1 MRKLS
6 KGKIMKCFLAR
17 WIPVILLA
25 AFMAGIFS
33 PCSVRAGQSSK
44 EAEVETLIGQAESAY
59 QKGNYSLA
67 GDYYLQASRLAQTK
81 INLSRA
87 YFGLAISD
95 FYLRDIPGSKNWIHK
110 VLEVD
115 PKREISNL
123 FYPESFVQLFGQ
135 VRAEMSGEKALAGLD
150 RPQTETA
157 LAESK
162 APEARPQIAKNEP
175 PLLQPQEPRP
185 ISISGGESSGKWEVS
200 VHVSSWGV
208 NLVKSIFEDSVNK
221 ELGKGIRKEV
231 TSQLEHSHAKL
242 TKSTYEETLA
252 FDSSGANYG
261 LEARYYPSG
270 RSGFFSLG
278 FSLEKT
284 HIRLQVAG
292 PVRQNFTNG
301 TYATVDSQ
309 AYLETSPFTANVN
322 FRWDFAPSHR
332 FCPYFVLGFGVGS
345 LSGNVGYTYTGTYN
359 FSGYQE
365 SVTGSKVE
373 TFAEAEKVEDI
384 TFNIPDLILILQLD
398 FGLKAEIYKGL
409 TILAEAG
416 IWDGLILRGGLAYR
430 F

>member
-1 MRKLS
+1 
-6 KGKIMKCFLAR
+6 MKYILAR
-17 WIPVILLA
+17 WIPVIFLA
-25 AFMAGIFS
+25 VLTVCIFA
-33 PCSVRAGQSSK
+33 PCFVQAGQSGK
-44 EAEVETLIGQAESAY
+44 ETEVENLIGQAESAY
-59 QKGNYSLA
+59 QKANYSLA
-67 GDYYLQASRLAQTK
+67 GDYYLQASRLAKTK

-95 FYLRDIPGSKNWIHK
+95 FYLRDIPGSKSWISK

-123 FYPESFVQLFGQ
+123 VYPESFVQLFGQ
-135 VRAEMSGEKALAGLD
+135 VRTEMASKQAQTSLD
-150 RPQTETA
+150 KPQTESA
-157 LAESK
+157 AAESK
-162 APEARPQIAKNEP
+162 AAEAPLQAIKNEP
-175 PLLQPQEPRP
+175 PPLQRQEPQP
-185 ISISGGESSGKWEVS
+185 VSIGGSESSGKWEVS
-200 VHVSSWGV
+200 VHVSNWGV

-231 TSQLEHSHAKL
+231 TNQLEKSHAKL
-242 TKSTYEETLA
+242 TKSNYEESLA

-261 LEARYYPSG
+261 VEGRYYPSG

-284 HIRLQVAG
+284 HIKLQVAG
-292 PVRQNFTNG
+292 PVRQDFTNG
-301 TYATVDSQ
+301 SYATVDSQ

-332 FCPYFVLGFGVGS
+332 VCPYFVFGFGVGS

-359 FSGYQE
+359 FSGFKE

-373 TFAEAEKVEDI
+373 TFDEAEKEEDI
-384 TFNIPDLILILQLD
+384 TFNIPDLILILQLN

-409 TILAEAG
+409 TILVEAG
-416 IWDGLILRGGLAYR
+416 IWDGLILRGGLGYR